1 MGERIKQAV
10 HHNVWFWV
18 LMISALVLI
27 VASWLMPPTAVID
40 GSVLAAVGEL
50 AGFSAIGTVIKAMD
64 MGVDA
69 RVRHKDTEVTVGDF
83 DKRRRHQH
91 QEPPMEEE
99 YDG

>member
-1 MGERIKQAV
+1 MGERIKQAM

-27 VASWLMPPTAVID
+27 VASWFVPPMAVID

-50 AGFSAIGTVIKAMD
+50 AGFGAIGTVIKAMD

-69 RVRHKDTEVTVGDF
+69 RVRHKDTEVTVGGL